1 MKPLKSLFSRS
12 SDAKAATEV
21 APASSAS
28 TAVPSHSGSVVEAE
42 KETASPQDEAPASQ
56 MMASP
61 NEKTAPEILAS
72 PRDEKAST
80 SQVPAGPSEETPLE
94 TQEAT
99 DGQEV
104 SSESIENDDSAGV
117 TYLSGFPLAIVVI
130 GLCLAVLLVALD
142 NTIIATAIPRIT
154 DHFKALEDVGWY
166 GSSYLLTTCAFQLM
180 FGKFYSFYPV
190 KWVFLSAILVF
201 EIGSAVCGAAPT
213 SEALIVG
220 RAVAG
225 IGSAGIFSGAMIIIT
240 YSIPLGKRPM
250 YNGVLSSMYGIASV
264 AGPLMGGAFTDH
276 VSWRWCFYINLP
288 IGAVTILAIF
298 VFLQHPKQTLKKPD
312 SWKGQLAQLDPWG
325 TATFMPGIV
334 CLLLALQWGGTKYD
348 WGSARIIVLFILFGI
363 LIIAFVVI
371 QIWKGENATV
381 PPRIVMKRSM
391 AFASFFA
398 FTLGASFF
406 ILVFYLPIWFQAIKI
421 VSATKSGVMT
431 IPMVLTLVIGSIIG
445 GVSISLIGYF
455 TPFFYIS
462 VVLSTVGAA
471 MLTTFKTDTGSP
483 KWIGYQVI
491 YGLGIGLGF
500 QLPILTPQVVLDIDD
515 VAVGIVVAMFS
526 QLLGG
531 ALFIS
536 VAQNIFTNKLYN
548 GIIIAAPGVDP
559 KTVLGQGATS
569 LTKVIPPQFLDA
581 AQVVYNKALTQT
593 WYGVVVMSALGI
605 IGAFGVEWKS
615 VKGKNLSASAA

>member
-240 YSIPLGKRPM
+240 YSIPLGKRP
-250 YNGVLSSMYGIASV
+250 IQRRIEHTPTDAEE
-264 AGPLMGGAFTDH
+264 AGFMEGPAGAAG
-276 VSWRWCFYINLP
+276 SLGNRNLH
-288 IGAVTILAIF
+288 A
-298 VFLQHPKQTLKKPD
+298 
-312 SWKGQLAQLDPWG
+312 WYR
-325 TATFMPGIV
+325 
-334 CLLLALQWGGTKYD
+334 LLASCPPVGGDKYD
-348 WGSARIIVLFILFGI
+348 G
-363 LIIAFVVI
+363 
-371 QIWKGENATV
+371 IWKGENATV

>member
-1 MKPLKSLFSRS
+1 
-12 SDAKAATEV
+12 
-21 APASSAS
+21 
-28 TAVPSHSGSVVEAE
+28 
-42 KETASPQDEAPASQ
+42 
-56 MMASP
+56 
-61 NEKTAPEILAS
+61 
-72 PRDEKAST
+72 
-80 SQVPAGPSEETPLE
+80 
-94 TQEAT
+94 
-99 DGQEV
+99 
-104 SSESIENDDSAGV
+104 
-117 TYLSGFPLAIVVI
+117 
-130 GLCLAVLLVALD
+130 
-142 NTIIATAIPRIT
+142 
-154 DHFKALEDVGWY
+154 
-166 GSSYLLTTCAFQLM
+166 
-180 FGKFYSFYPV
+180 
-190 KWVFLSAILVF
+190 
-201 EIGSAVCGAAPT
+201 
-213 SEALIVG
+213 
-220 RAVAG
+220 
-225 IGSAGIFSGAMIIIT
+225 
-240 YSIPLGKRPM
+240 
-250 YNGVLSSMYGIASV
+250 MYGIASV

-325 TATFMPGIV
+325 TVTFMPGIV
-334 CLLLALQWGGTKYD
+334 CLLLALQWGGTKYN
-348 WGSARIIVLFILFGI
+348 WGNARIIVLFILFGI

-421 VSATKSGVMT
+421 ASATKSGVMT

-445 GVSISLIGYF
+445 GLFISLIGYF

-462 VVLSTVGAA
+462 AVLSTVGAA

-491 YGLGIGLGF
+491 YGLGVGLGF

-515 VAVGIVVAMFS
+515 VAVGIVVTMFS

-536 VAQNIFTNKLYN
+536 VAQNIFTNKLSK
-548 GIIIAAPGVDP
+548 GIMIAAPGVDP
-559 KTVLGQGATS
+559 KAVLGQGATS

-581 AQVVYNKALTQT
+581 AQVAYNKALTQT

>member
-1 MKPLKSLFSRS
+1 
-12 SDAKAATEV
+12 
-21 APASSAS
+21 
-28 TAVPSHSGSVVEAE
+28 
-42 KETASPQDEAPASQ
+42 
-56 MMASP
+56 
-61 NEKTAPEILAS
+61 
-72 PRDEKAST
+72 
-80 SQVPAGPSEETPLE
+80 
-94 TQEAT
+94 
-99 DGQEV
+99 
-104 SSESIENDDSAGV
+104 
-117 TYLSGFPLAIVVI
+117 
-130 GLCLAVLLVALD
+130 
-142 NTIIATAIPRIT
+142 
-154 DHFKALEDVGWY
+154 
-166 GSSYLLTTCAFQLM
+166 
-180 FGKFYSFYPV
+180 
-190 KWVFLSAILVF
+190 
-201 EIGSAVCGAAPT
+201 
-213 SEALIVG
+213 
-220 RAVAG
+220 
-225 IGSAGIFSGAMIIIT
+225 
-240 YSIPLGKRPM
+240 
-250 YNGVLSSMYGIASV
+250 MYGIASV

-325 TATFMPGIV
+325 TAAFMPGIV
-334 CLLLALQWGGTKYD
+334 CLLLALQWGGPKYA

-363 LIIAFVVI
+363 LMIAFVVI

-381 PPRIVMKRSM
+381 PPRIVKNRSM

-406 ILVFYLPIWFQAIKI
+406 ILVFYLPIWFQAIKT

-431 IPMVLTLVIGSIIG
+431 IPMVLTVVIGSIIG
-445 GVSISLIGYF
+445 GIFISLIGYF

-462 VVLSTVGAA
+462 AVLSAVGAA

-491 YGLGIGLGF
+491 YGLGVGLGF
-500 QLPILTPQVVLDIDD
+500 QLPILTPQVVLDIND
-515 VAVGIVVAMFS
+515 VAVGIVVTMFS

-548 GIIIAAPGVDP
+548 GVIIAAPGVDP
-559 KTVLGQGATS
+559 KNAMGQGATS
-569 LTKVIPPQFLDA
+569 LTTVIPPQFLDA
-581 AQVVYNKALTQT
+581 VQVVYNKALTQT
-593 WYGVVVMSALGI
+593 WYAPVAMSALGI